1 MKTCESVSNKIVG
14 HLPTKISHPTKFLL
28 QFGAVIKATLPST
41 NYRNSPLLQGGLQIS
56 CQGSVSMPATLKKAN
71 YWKVQR
77 YGQCFVR
84 WTRWLCST
92 GLISSPYDW
101 DSKTFTKKNL
111 WHCSCHLIDKRRK
124 YSKGCKDIL
133 HNKNKK
139 KIDSNRAIAKICY
152 RVELTF

>member
-1 MKTCESVSNKIVG
+1 MGSCGKLDCLHEVDNLTTTLPWKLVKASVTRSLGICQQ
-14 HLPTKISHPTKFLL
+14 KFHIPLSL
-28 QFGAVIKATLPST
+28 QFGAVIKATLSST

-111 WHCSCHLIDKRRK
+111 WHCSCHLIGKRRK
-124 YSKGCKDIL
+124 IQ
-133 HNKNKK
+133 
-139 KIDSNRAIAKICY
+139 
-152 RVELTF
+152 